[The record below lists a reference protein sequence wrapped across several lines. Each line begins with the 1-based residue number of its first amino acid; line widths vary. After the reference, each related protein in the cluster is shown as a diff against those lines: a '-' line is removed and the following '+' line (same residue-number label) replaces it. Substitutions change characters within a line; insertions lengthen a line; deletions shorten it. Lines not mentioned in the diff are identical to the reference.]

1 MVMRDLM
8 DNVTT
13 KAEPKDFRF
22 GDGVIIRSPTVA
34 TVPVCVA
41 KQWRS
46 LQVHILPGNAHL
58 LLARPDLEK
67 WNVEVNYGQQSI
79 RVDGVPV
86 KPSRTPNGHYMIN
99 LFDDLQD
106 AMNVTMLDIEDADDT
121 TYNWVHDHR
130 RCVRHGV

>member
-1 MVMRDLM
+1 M
-8 DNVTT
+8 
-13 KAEPKDFRF
+13 
-22 GDGVIIRSPTVA
+22 IIRSPTAA

-41 KQWRS
+41 KKWCS
-46 LQVHILPGNAHL
+46 LQVHILPSNTPL

-67 WNVEVNYGQQSI
+67 WNVEVNYGQQSS

-86 KPSRTPNGHYMIN
+86 KPSRLPNGHYMIN

-121 TYNWVHDHR
+121 TYIPWVHDHR